1 MDILME
7 SLPEWIQRQW
17 KKEDFKEWT
26 PIQQEMVPVAL
37 NGNSLIAEAPTGTGK
52 TLGYLIPG
60 MNKINPDSK
69 NVQLLIIVP
78 GKELAMQ
85 VHQEV
90 GKWSTGSGIQAAVMI
105 GGANVKRQYE
115 KLKKKPQVITGTP
128 GRISELIQD
137 KKLKVHEVQTL
148 VFDEADQLFVP
159 DHLATLDLIQKAV
172 PKNEQRI
179 ICSATVPERVL
190 LLAEERINDLVEI
203 RVDQSIKQVE
213 NMLHLYVVSEKRDKV
228 KTLGKLTHMH
238 GFYGM
243 AFLKNSFDVDKVTEK
258 LIYNGIQAAGLHG
271 DKGKQ
276 GREQAMKMFRERQA
290 NLLVT
295 TDLSSRGLDVK
306 GISHVIHFDLAND
319 QKQYVH
325 RAGRTARAGKS
336 GTVVSIVTEG
346 ELVRLKQIAE
356 ELQLKLEE
364 ANLYFGELMVQD
376 E

>member
-1 MDILME
+1 MDTLLE
-7 SLPEWIQRQW
+7 SLPEWIQKQW
-17 KKEDFKEWT
+17 KKEDFKDWT
-26 PIQQEMVPVAL
+26 PVQQEMVPAAL
-37 NGNSLIAEAPTGTGK
+37 KGNSLIAEAPTGTGK

-60 MNKINPDSK
+60 MNKIDPSSK

-85 VHQEV
+85 VHEEV
-90 GKWSTGSGIQAAVMI
+90 GKWSTGSSIHSAVMI

-179 ICSATVPERVL
+179 ICSATVPDRVMH
-190 LLAEERINDLVEI
+190 LAEERIDNLVEI
-203 RVDQSIKQVE
+203 RVNQSMKQIESMTHVF
-213 NMLHLYVVSEKRDKV
+213 LVSEKRDKV
-228 KTLGKLTHMH
+228 KMLGKLTHMH
-238 GFYGM
+238 GFLGM
-243 AFLKNSFDVDKVTEK
+243 AFLNNSFDVDKVTEK
-258 LIYNGIQAAGLHG
+258 LTYNGIQATGLHG

-276 GREQAMKMFRERQA
+276 GRELAMKDFREQKA
-290 NLLVT
+290 NLLIT
-295 TDLSSRGLDVK
+295 TDLASRGLDVK
-306 GISHVIHFDLAND
+306 GVSHVIHFDLAND
-319 QKQYVH
+319 QKQYLH
-325 RAGRTARAGKS
+325 RAGRTARAGES

-356 ELQLKLEE
+356 ELKLNLKE
-364 ANLYFGELMVQD
+364 ASLYFGELMVQD